1 MKKFPIK
8 TKRIYESPSA
18 EDGLRILVDRLWP
31 RGITKESAHIG
42 YWCKEIAPTTEL
54 REWFGHKP
62 ERFGEFQ
69 SRYQE
74 QLKNKTELLKSI
86 KEEAA
91 KQPVTLVYSA
101 KDTQMNQAT
110 VLKEALDGVEG

>member
-8 TKRIYESPSA
+8 IKRIYESPSV

-31 RGITKESAHIG
+31 RGISKESAQIN
-42 YWCKEIAPTTEL
+42 YWCKEIAPSTEL

-69 SRYQE
+69 NKYQE
-74 QLKNKTELLKSI
+74 QLKNKMELLKSI
-86 KEEAA
+86 KEESA

-101 KDTQMNQAT
+101 KDTEMNQAR
-110 VLKEALDGVEG
+110 VLKEALDEV